1 MQPVL
6 QRSTATP
13 YSVASRRSSG
23 GRYQSVM
30 MRLERLR
37 PGGVKKVARPK
48 SAILSTPVA
57 VDEQVGALDVSMQ
70 HAPFMAAAELDEDMR
85 HEALDLRLHEVQPR
99 CGGEVLLMILA
110 LICTLHTVPVDGAGR
125 DRSRRSLDPNYRPS
139 VPPGRPYTPTPPGC
153 NAVYGCRNSPP
164 SSP

>member
-99 CGGEVLLMILA
+99 CGGEVMVHVLEDE
-110 LICTLHTVPVDGAGR
+110 VEG
-125 DRSRRSLDPNYRPS
+125 
-139 VPPGRPYTPTPPGC
+139 
-153 NAVYGCRNSPP
+153 
-164 SSP
+164 